1 MDKLE
6 IKKGILQSEPLNLT
20 NSTKTEQTT
29 KEDFEI
35 NTFNYK
41 YFFDNI
47 DNISYTH
54 QLKLIQKE
62 TNNFDVFL
70 LGQFYTEFF
79 ILVTSYKLDRIKF
92 NDIDISF
99 SQDIEANVFSDDNSL
114 LSYIHYSIKKGKL
127 IRKRTNIKFDLIEPI
142 EIKYFMGLYD
152 VLHHLEKIILN
163 YATKEQLNN
172 LEQKTLQLEPEAI
185 DLNNAST
192 DNENLYLGQ
201 PTNENANKLFD
212 YLIEY
217 YRPAETTVVKYV
229 NILHY
234 LKNDAEKKHFIFTLK
249 QDAYKI
255 IVKQKT
261 GIEIKKFAKSEQ
273 YNEVEKPILYS
284 LENSFLKNKT
294 A

>member
-185 DLNNAST
+185 DLSDSSAT
-192 DNENLYLGQ
+192 E
-201 PTNENANKLFD
+201 
-212 YLIEY
+212 
-217 YRPAETTVVKYV
+217 
-229 NILHY
+229 
-234 LKNDAEKKHFIFTLK
+234 
-249 QDAYKI
+249 KI
-255 IVKQKT
+255 IYLQKLGVIDFLRNKQPFLSSINRLATVLSAITGEKT
-261 GIEIKKFAKSEQ
+261 GTIQPMLNPIISKEAGQKNNPLNSSKPVNKVQKQLNDIGFNL
-273 YNEVEKPILYS
+273 NETI
-284 LENSFLKNKT
+284 
-294 A
+294 

>member
-1 MDKLE
+1 MEVLTDETYFNVLEKCTLEAFDTLKLKE
-6 IKKGILQSEPLNLT
+6 YYPNDGTKAIWDVSSLTIKKGYGLPTDRDNELFKKEYILDNMRVTFLMALDRFCKAFETKYSITRSFFYKKCYQSILSKISQSSLWHKP
-20 NSTKTEQTT
+20 
-29 KEDFEI
+29 DFG
-35 NTFNYK
+35 F
-41 YFFDNI
+41 NI
-47 DNISYTH
+47 DAEPCILT
-54 QLKLIQKE
+54 
-62 TNNFDVFL
+62 
-70 LGQFYTEFF
+70 F
-79 ILVTSYKLDRIKF
+79 IWNMS
-92 NDIDISF
+92 NDI
-99 SQDIEANVFSDDNSL
+99 VCR
-114 LSYIHYSIKKGKL
+114 SIK
-127 IRKRTNIKFDLIEPI
+127 
-142 EIKYFMGLYD
+142 
-152 VLHHLEKIILN
+152 
-163 YATKEQLNN
+163 Q
-172 LEQKTLQLEPEAI
+172 PEAI

-255 IVKQKT
+255 IVKEKT